1 MIQGFCNNK
10 ANPCQATVFRLD
22 RNGKIPYKY
31 ILMLQELKDCFS
43 RTAFYV
49 SRHTGK
55 FKPWLIV
62 LLAALILVVLS
73 ISSYLHFLATPYGNG
88 RRVQVFDFSS
98 GSTMKKIS
106 EELAASRIIRNATLF
121 SLHARLESADEK
133 IQAGS
138 YRFSDGMTP
147 VEILAKLVNGDVF
160 EVRFSVPEGYS
171 IFQIGE
177 LLEKRKILLKEN
189 FLRQCFNRT
198 LLNELEI
205 PTKSVEGFLSPRTY
219 TIKPDTDAKALIK
232 TMVSQF
238 RSTYNLKF
246 SDRAR
251 SLGLSELEVLTLAS
265 MIEKEAVVPSERPLI
280 ASVFHNRLKRNMPL
294 QSDPTSVY
302 GIRAFAGKISKQDI
316 LRDTPYNTYR
326 IKGLPP
332 GPIGNPGEE
341 SIEAVLFPAQTQYLY
356 FVARKDG
363 THQFSTTLAEHNRA
377 VEKYLK

>member
-1 MIQGFCNNK
+1 
-10 ANPCQATVFRLD
+10 
-22 RNGKIPYKY
+22 
-31 ILMLQELKDCFS
+31 MLQELKDFFS

-49 SRHTGK
+49 SRHTSK
-55 FKPWLIV
+55 VKPWLVV
-62 LLAALILVVLS
+62 LLAVLIVVVLS
-73 ISSYLHFLATPYGNG
+73 LSYYLHFLATPYGNG
-88 RRVQVFDFSS
+88 GRIQVFDFSS
-98 GSTMKKIS
+98 GYTMKKIS
-106 EELAASRIIRNATLF
+106 EELAASRIIRNAALF
-121 SLHARLESADEK
+121 SLHARFENADEK

-147 VEILAKLVNGDVF
+147 VEILAKLVNGEVF

-177 LLEKRKILLKEN
+177 LLEKRKLIPKEN
-189 FLRQCFNRT
+189 FLRQCRNHA
-198 LLNELEI
+198 LLHELDI

-219 TIKPDTDAKALIK
+219 IIRPDTDAKALIK
-232 TMVSQF
+232 EMVEQF
-238 RSTYNLKF
+238 RAAYNFKF
-246 SDRAR
+246 AARAR

-265 MIEKEAVVPSERPLI
+265 MIDKEAVVPAERPLI
-280 ASVFHNRLKRNMPL
+280 ASVFHNRLKRNIPL
-294 QSDPTSVY
+294 QSDPTAVY

-316 LRDTPYNTYR
+316 LRETPYNTYR

-341 SIEAVLFPAQTQYLY
+341 SIKAVLFPAQTQYLY